1 MSKAFKYS
9 DQAQKLL
16 YSTLEL
22 EASQEI
28 KFTQLLEEAAQA
40 AQNCREWLQIGYA
53 YLEAAQPARAL
64 ESLKK
69 AQALDPKNPA
79 SYLFLSLA
87 AADEGDYQTAQSYLE
102 ELLKLSPENQ
112 AAPSVQVLFYL
123 LQEEIE
129 PALKLLFPSKGR
141 FDLTVSPQVLNRLA
155 AALER
160 KLCALELP
168 PAPEEPPVPPE
179 APALSEETPP
189 PEESSALESA
199 PNSPEVSSM
208 TPETAVPAPSEEE
221 PTPTE
226 EPNQT
231 KEPNPTEDPSQ
242 TEAPAP
248 KEETPKVGV
257 WAKAEASNKAGR
269 GSRKLQRAWGLEG
282 ERRLEIIAAAR
293 RELEEA
299 YALYPDLSML
309 SYDLGEACLGGVEYA
324 HRPGQPYTEAE
335 RLEIEGAQ
343 KYFLQALG
351 ENKENAYTLHY
362 LGRCSLLL
370 GAYSQAIDYWE
381 RALRFFEKLPEAHYG
396 LAQAHLMLGRD
407 FLARRYLDLA
417 LNSDLQ
423 LLRGR
428 FQDLR
433 EWQEGRASA

>member
-22 EASQEI
+22 EASQET

-160 KLCALELP
+160 KLCALESYPPPLKSRQFLRKRPPFLKRLP
-168 PAPEEPPVPPE
+168 PLKRVLPWRAPLTLPRFPP
-179 APALSEETPP
+179 
-189 PEESSALESA
+189 
-199 PNSPEVSSM
+199 
-208 TPETAVPAPSEEE
+208 
-221 PTPTE
+221 
-226 EPNQT
+226 
-231 KEPNPTEDPSQ
+231 
-242 TEAPAP
+242 
-248 KEETPKVGV
+248 
-257 WAKAEASNKAGR
+257 
-269 GSRKLQRAWGLEG
+269 
-282 ERRLEIIAAAR
+282 
-293 RELEEA
+293 
-299 YALYPDLSML
+299 
-309 SYDLGEACLGGVEYA
+309 
-324 HRPGQPYTEAE
+324 
-335 RLEIEGAQ
+335 
-343 KYFLQALG
+343 
-351 ENKENAYTLHY
+351 
-362 LGRCSLLL
+362 
-370 GAYSQAIDYWE
+370 
-381 RALRFFEKLPEAHYG
+381 
-396 LAQAHLMLGRD
+396 
-407 FLARRYLDLA
+407 
-417 LNSDLQ
+417 
-423 LLRGR
+423 
-428 FQDLR
+428 
-433 EWQEGRASA
+433 